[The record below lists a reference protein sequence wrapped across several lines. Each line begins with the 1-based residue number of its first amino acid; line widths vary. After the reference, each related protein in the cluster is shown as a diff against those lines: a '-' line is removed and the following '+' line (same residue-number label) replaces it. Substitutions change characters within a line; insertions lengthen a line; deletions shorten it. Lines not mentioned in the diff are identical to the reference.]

1 MVKRRFDDR
10 IPEEDNQDTT
20 IDIVNSSLVQK
31 SLNIN
36 GGTIDADEIE
46 NPMLSPNEDS
56 KG

>member
-1 MVKRRFDDR
+1 MVKRRLDDR